1 MNNQFFSQ
9 AKQRLLIFRHNI
21 LPFFESS
28 HIMQPQSFNLDFYD
42 WYQFLF
48 FVTFWQE
55 ITIYIN
61 MYKLANKILDYNYA
75 KNNGI
80 FVY

>member
-1 MNNQFFSQ
+1 
-9 AKQRLLIFRHNI
+9 
-21 LPFFESS
+21 
-28 HIMQPQSFNLDFYD
+28 MQPQSFNLDFYD
-42 WYQFLF
+42 WHQFLF
-48 FVTFWQE
+48 FV
-55 ITIYIN
+55 TIYIN